1 MPLSPHIEQE
11 LETHLA
17 RLRADQPGI
26 TAGEAAPLLPEH
38 LRQPF
43 WERAVD
49 RYLDAELAKVDQQ
62 ETETIP

>member
-1 MPLSPHIEQE
+1 MTIAPHVEQE

-17 RLRADQPGI
+17 RLRAAQPGI

-43 WERAVD
+43 WERAVG
-49 RYLDAELAKVDQQ
+49 RYLKSELAKVEPG
-62 ETETIP
+62 ETGPSR